1 MAETH
6 YAARLVDPGYAIEKG
21 RDNTITCPVYD
32 GAHLSMPT
40 SGTCTIR
47 TTEGVISSGA
57 VTVGGMVHS
66 AEYTITSASMANLD
80 YSDDVSVEWALLMGD
95 GVTHTFRSEG
105 AICRVSGQQR
115 VTVADLYRLEPYL
128 DPDSGGAVWSQ
139 SGVDQCIEAHL
150 EVETELWLAGRR
162 PYLVVSQA
170 ALRRVELL
178 TALRMCCEALSTTGR
193 QTFIDKAQRYADQL
207 ARTKQQATLHY
218 DTSGDGRIDDPEHRS
233 SMRAGSY
240 RLGSVRGSSL
250 VYPWR

>member
-6 YAARLVDPGYAIEKG
+6 YAARLVDPGYAIERG
-21 RDNTITCPVYD
+21 RNNGITCPVYD
-32 GAHLSMPT
+32 GATLTAPS
-40 SGTCTIR
+40 SGTCTVR
-47 TTEGVISSGA
+47 TSDGTISSGA
-57 VTVGGMVHS
+57 VTVVS
-66 AEYTITSASMANLD
+66 SVAEYTITSASMANLD
-80 YSDDVSVEWALLMGD
+80 YSDDVSVEWALVMPD

-105 AICRVSGQQR
+105 AICRVAGQQR

-128 DPDSGGAVWSQ
+128 NPSSGGAVWSQ

-170 ALRRVELL
+170 ALRRIELL
-178 TALRMCCEALSTTGR
+178 TALRMCGEALSTTGR
-193 QTFIDKAQRYADQL
+193 QTFIDKAQRYAEQVQ
-207 ARTKQQATLHY
+207 RTKQQATLHY

-250 VYPWR
+250 VYPGR

>member
-21 RDNTITCPVYD
+21 RNNVITCPVYD
-32 GAHLSMPT
+32 GATLTAPS
-40 SGTCTIR
+40 SGTCTVR
-47 TTEGVISSGA
+47 TSDGTISTGA
-57 VTVGGMVHS
+57 VTVASSV
-66 AEYTITSASMANLD
+66 AEYIITSASMANLD
-80 YSDDVSVEWALLMGD
+80 YSDDVSVEWALVMPD

-105 AICRVSGQQR
+105 AICRVAGQQR
-115 VTVADLYRLEPYL
+115 VTVADLYRLEPYF
-128 DPDSGGAVWSQ
+128 DPNSGGAVWSQ

-170 ALRRVELL
+170 ALRRIELL

-193 QTFIDKAQRYADQL
+193 QTFIDKAQRYAEQVQ
-207 ARTKQQATLHY
+207 RTKQQATLHY
-218 DTSGDGRIDDPEHRS
+218 DTSGDGRIDDPDHRS
-233 SMRAGSY
+233 SMRSGSF
-240 RLGSVRGSSL
+240 RLGSVRGNSL

>member
-21 RDNTITCPVYD
+21 RNNVITCPVYD
-32 GAHLSMPT
+32 GATLTAPT
-40 SGTCTIR
+40 SGTCTVR
-47 TTEGVISSGA
+47 TSDGTISTGA
-57 VTVGGMVHS
+57 VTVTSSV
-66 AEYTITSASMANLD
+66 AEYTVTSASMANLD
-80 YSDDVSVEWALLMGD
+80 YSDDVSVEWALVMPD

-105 AICRVSGQQR
+105 AICRVAGQQR

-128 DPDSGGAVWSQ
+128 NPSSGGAVWSQ
-139 SGVDQCIEAHL
+139 DGVDQCIEAHL
-150 EVETELWLAGRR
+150 EGETELWLAGRR

-170 ALRRVELL
+170 ALRRIERL
-178 TALRMCCEALSTTGR
+178 TALRMCGEALSTTGR
-193 QTFIDKAQRYADQL
+193 QTFIDKAQRYAEQVQ
-207 ARTKQQATLHY
+207 RTKQQATLHY